1 MEERVI
7 ALNTVDYND
16 LKKILNSGQS
26 NLYFQCQSNDQ
37 IISIPIYTNSKK
49 ESNKEVN
56 IVQRWI
62 KDIMEIA
69 EKGSNG
75 TNSEY
80 AKNKFDRICS
90 YCNAVIVS
98 VTS

>member
-7 ALNTVDYND
+7 VLTNVDYD
-16 LKKILNSGQS
+16 KLKKILNSEQK
-26 NLYFQCQSNDQ
+26 NLHFQCSATNQ

>member
-1 MEERVI
+1 MEEKSI
-7 ALNTVDYND
+7 ELDSITYDE
-16 LKKILNSGQS
+16 LKKILNSGQP
-26 NLYFQCQSNDQ
+26 NLYFRCNTNDQ
-37 IISIPIYTNSKK
+37 IISIPNYTNSKK